1 MQLLTERLLLREVRP
16 EDAPFIRQFCL
27 EPPYTQY
34 DPNDTM
40 PDWEFDTVHKWM
52 QEEQSVI
59 PRTYYYFSV
68 VLPDAPDQVLGSVH
82 LTIQNHSHR
91 QGEIGYMFGM
101 AYHNKGY
108 ATEAARALLK
118 FGFGTLKLKR
128 IAAADIVMENVAST
142 RVAEKAGMRQ
152 EARYHETQFFQG
164 RWWDTVTYGLTR
176 EAWLEQQNMADT
188 TSTDEVPTAKI

>member
-16 EDAPFIRQFCL
+16 EDAPLIRQFCL
-27 EPPYTQY
+27 EPPYTKY

-40 PDWEFDTVHKWM
+40 PEWEFDTIHKWM
-52 QEEQSVI
+52 RDEQTVI
-59 PRTYYYFSV
+59 PRTYYYLTV
-68 VLPDAPDQVLGSVH
+68 TTQDDPDTALGSIH

-101 AYHNKGY
+101 AHHNKGY
-108 ATEAARALLK
+108 ATEASRALIK

-142 RVAEKAGMRQ
+142 RVAEKVGMRQ
-152 EARYHETQFFQG
+152 EAHYRETQFFSG
-164 RWWDTVTYGLTR
+164 RWWDTVTYSITR
-176 EAWLEQQNMADT
+176 EAWLAQQGFTDT
-188 TSTDEVPTAKI
+188 SEIPAAKTE